1 MAQAADPSGA
11 GSLLLGS
18 VAGEGWEQRCSGTA
32 ERGCEGRPVSSALP
46 Q

>member
-1 MAQAADPSGA
+1 MAQAAAPSGA
-11 GSLLLGS
+11 GSPLLGS

-32 ERGCEGRPVSSALP
+32 ERGHEGRLVSSALP